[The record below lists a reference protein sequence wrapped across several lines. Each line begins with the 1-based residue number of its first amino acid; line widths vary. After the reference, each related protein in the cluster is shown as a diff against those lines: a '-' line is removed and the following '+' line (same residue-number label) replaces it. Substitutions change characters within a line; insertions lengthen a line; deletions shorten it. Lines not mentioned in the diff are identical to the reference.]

1 MLQNQYP
8 AAVERT
14 IELEQTPFQ
23 SPCDDR
29 VMKQVIPETSPE
41 YDTARVFE
49 RPDGFYW
56 QAKDG
61 RREYGPFETLIAA
74 IQDMDVLDDE
84 SQEPGESLQEAEAEI
99 GISDWIDP
107 ETGEPAEA
115 NVHHL
120 EDH

>member
-1 MLQNQYP
+1 
-8 AAVERT
+8 
-14 IELEQTPFQ
+14 
-23 SPCDDR
+23 
-29 VMKQVIPETSPE
+29 MKQLIPETSPE
-41 YDTARVFE
+41 FDTARVFE

-61 RREYGPFETLIAA
+61 RREYGPFDTLIAA
-74 IQDMDVLDDE
+74 VQDMDVLDDDE
-84 SQEPGESLQEAEAEI
+84 AQEPGESLQEAEAEI

-115 NVHHL
+115 NVHHF

>member
-1 MLQNQYP
+1 
-8 AAVERT
+8 
-14 IELEQTPFQ
+14 
-23 SPCDDR
+23 
-29 VMKQVIPETSPE
+29 MKQVIPETNPD
-41 YDTARVFE
+41 YDTARVIE

-56 QAKDG
+56 QTKDG

-74 IQDMDVLDDE
+74 VQDMDVLDDE

-99 GISDWIDP
+99 GMSDWIDP

>member
-1 MLQNQYP
+1 
-8 AAVERT
+8 
-14 IELEQTPFQ
+14 
-23 SPCDDR
+23 
-29 VMKQVIPETSPE
+29 MKQVIPETSPE

-115 NVHHL
+115 NVHHF